1 MKRVNLIPLAVLY
14 VTILTALACGN
25 ATEPA
30 DVTGT
35 WSYHTTNLNSPVP
48 CNFSLVT
55 LTLTQSGNA
64 FTGSASGSHC
74 TGTFENEMILNG
86 SIFGDSVSFDIQ
98 LPNTGATSFL
108 EIQNSGTIS
117 GDSMSGDVTVL
128 MVVCGIVCCC
138 DERTLSGNWSAR
150 RMM

>member
-35 WSYHTTNLNSPVP
+35 WSYHTTNLDSRVP

-64 FTGSASGSHC
+64 LTGSASGDHC
-74 TGTFENEMILNG
+74 TGTFENVMILNG
-86 SIFGDSVSFDIQ
+86 SVLGDSVSFDIQ
-98 LPNTGATSFL
+98 LPSRYPISFL
-108 EIQNSGTIS
+108 ETHNSGTIS
-117 GDSMSGDVTVL
+117 RDSMNGAVTALVSI
-128 MVVCGIVCCC
+128 CGIARC
-138 DERTLSGNWSAR
+138 DEFTLSGNWSAVR
-150 RMM
+150 

>member
-1 MKRVNLIPLAVLY
+1 MKRANPIPLAVLY

-64 FTGSASGSHC
+64 LTGSASGDHC
-74 TGTFENEMILNG
+74 TGTFENVMILNG
-86 SIFGDSVSFDIQ
+86 SVFGDSVSFDIQ
-98 LPNTGATSFL
+98 LPSRYPISFL
-108 EIQNSGTIS
+108 ETRGPRSL
-117 GDSMSGDVTVL
+117 SMGKV
-128 MVVCGIVCCC
+128 
-138 DERTLSGNWSAR
+138 
-150 RMM
+150 

>member
-1 MKRVNLIPLAVLY
+1 MKRANLIPLAVLY

-64 FTGSASGSHC
+64 LTGSASGDHC
-74 TGTFENEMILNG
+74 TGTFENVMILNG
-86 SIFGDSVSFDIQ
+86 SVFGDSVSFDIQ
-98 LPNTGATSFL
+98 LPNTGTISFL
-108 EIQNSGTIS
+108 ETHNSGTIS

-128 MVVCGIVCCC
+128 VVLCGIVCCC
-138 DERTLSGNWSAR
+138 DEFTLSGNWSAVR
-150 RMM
+150 